1 METKD
6 YLEAKAL
13 LGENQGLSQYEQIK
27 VGHMNRRASGTAIA
41 GLCVGIG
48 AAVAA
53 VGVGAWATA
62 KASEARRVAAAK
74 NEGTEALLNRLAVQY
89 DQYMAVER
97 QERIAGDLNI
107 TNTINDTVSGSQQG
121 QLSQSQQLS
130 NEIALGVMT
139 GEYERRPQRV
149 ALYRDQQACD
159 CPASNGCGC
168 GR

>member
-1 METKD
+1 MEAKD
-6 YLEAKAL
+6 YLEAKVL
-13 LGENQGLSQYEQIK
+13 FGENQGLSQYEQIK
-27 VGHMNRRASGTAIA
+27 VGHMNKKASGTAIA

-62 KASEARRVAAAK
+62 KASEARRVASAK

-89 DQYMAVER
+89 DQYMATER
-97 QERIAGDLNI
+97 QERINGDLNI

-139 GEYERRPQRV
+139 GRYVEKPQPV
-149 ALYRDQQACD
+149 ALYQDARPCP
-159 CPASNGCGC
+159 CPAGGCGC
-168 GR
+168 NG